1 LAGHTGQSM
10 ERIEK
15 DTERDYFMTAKEA
28 LEYGI
33 IDTIMVKRGDAE
45 KKA

>member
-1 LAGHTGQSM
+1 M

-15 DTERDYFMTAKEA
+15 DTERDYLMTDKEA
-28 LEYGI
+28 LEDGI
-33 IDTIMVKRGDAE
+33 IDIIMVKRGDAE